1 MNVCSLK
8 RIISSFMFF
17 LLLFNEQSF
26 LYWPILF
33 QHDISRSKIIIYN
46 NNSYADISLKSIEKT
61 PNKQSVIAIANDCLV
76 YILLFE
82 WKESFLKDNL
92 KNTFYQCVNFSDKE
106 WKMTLNRFSLKKY
119 VPFNLTL
126 TYFPNISNMKS
137 FILSKSYNLLT
148 VCKFLKE
155 RMKGELESFLFE
167 KNTYL

>member
-1 MNVCSLK
+1 MK
-8 RIISSFMFF
+8 KFG
-17 LLLFNEQSF
+17 
-26 LYWPILF
+26 
-33 QHDISRSKIIIYN
+33 
-46 NNSYADISLKSIEKT
+46 AKT

-126 TYFPNISNMKS
+126 TYFPKISNMKS

-167 KNTYL
+167 KKYIPLILYFFIHFVHSQLYTSHFICVPSTSSSPNKGHHIQILHK